1 MMIHAYSEL
10 YLNDAMTNVAELF
23 NYVSDA
29 ESLDEL
35 FFLFIKKGYPMN
47 LVEEMFIFLICHLMF
62 YIV

>member
-1 MMIHAYSEL
+1 MTHAYSEL
-10 YLNDAMTNVAELF
+10 YLNDAMTNIAELF

-35 FFLFIKKGYPMN
+35 FFFLLKRDMPMN
-47 LVEEMFIFLICHLMF
+47 LVEEILIFLICHLMF